1 MTSRLGVLWD
11 MDGVLVDSGEFH
23 FQAWSEILPDY
34 GIAFSR
40 ESFRAVFGMN
50 NARTLEAL
58 LGRPPAPELL
68 AEISDRK
75 ERRFRQA
82 IQGRAQALPG
92 VLDWLERLKSAG
104 WRQAVAS
111 SAPPENV
118 DALVDELGLRAT
130 FDALVSARGLPSKP
144 EPALFFHAAHLI
156 DVPPARCV
164 VVEDAVSGVE
174 AAKRAGMRCIAVT
187 TTNPA
192 SALGAAD
199 VVVERL
205 DALPADVFQRL
216 LNETGVKPF
225 TKNENV

>member
-34 GIAFSR
+34 GIALSR

-58 LGRPPAPELL
+58 LGRPPAPKLL

-118 DALVDELGLRAT
+118 DALVDELDLRAI

-144 EPALFFHAAHLI
+144 EPALFFHAARLI

-205 DALPADVFQRL
+205 DALPVDAFQRL

>member
-1 MTSRLGVLWD
+1 MAIRQGVLWD

-23 FQAWSEILPDY
+23 FQAWSEVLPEY

-50 NARTLEAL
+50 NARTLTAL
-58 LGRPPAPELL
+58 FGQPPAPELV

-82 IQGRAQALPG
+82 IRGRAQPLPG

-118 DALVDELGLRAT
+118 DALVDELDLRVT
-130 FDALVSARGLPSKP
+130 FDALVSALGLPSKP
-144 EPALFFHAAHLI
+144 EPALF
-156 DVPPARCV
+156 RCI

-199 VVVERL
+199 VVVQRL
-205 DALPADVFQRL
+205 DALPADAFQRL
-216 LNETGVKPF
+216 LNGAEV
-225 TKNENV
+225 

>member
-23 FQAWSEILPDY
+23 FQAWSETLPDY

-118 DALVDELGLRAT
+118 DALVDELDLRAI

-144 EPALFFHAAHLI
+144 EPALFFHAARLI

-199 VVVERL
+199 VVVQRL
-205 DALPADVFQRL
+205 DALPADAFQRL
-216 LNETGVKPF
+216 LNETV
-225 TKNENV
+225 V